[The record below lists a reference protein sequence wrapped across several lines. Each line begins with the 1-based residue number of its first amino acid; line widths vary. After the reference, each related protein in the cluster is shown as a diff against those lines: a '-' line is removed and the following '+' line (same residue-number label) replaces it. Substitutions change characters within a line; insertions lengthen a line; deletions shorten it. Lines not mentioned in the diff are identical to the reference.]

1 MEARSIAK
9 YVRVSP
15 RKAGQVCS
23 LVRGKN
29 VDEALAILKFTPRGA
44 ADIIAKV
51 VKSAK
56 ANAENNHE
64 MDADKLYVAS
74 IVANQ
79 GPTIKR
85 FMPRAQGRA
94 TMIRKR
100 TSHIEV
106 VLKER
111 LYVAGVAKIEI
122 ERSANKIRIDLHVAK
137 PGVVIGAAGAK
148 IEALK
153 AELEKMTKKTVIVNI
168 IEVKGID
175 RNAQLVAENIALAI
189 ERRVAFRR
197 AMKQAVQRALKS
209 GAKGIKVAASGRLG
223 GAEMA
228 RTEGYSEGNV
238 PLQTLRSDIDYGF
251 AEADTTYGKIG
262 IKVWICNGEVLPTRN
277 GVNPREERKDNRRD
291 RRDNKRRDNRRD
303 NRRNSR
309 GNDRARGQRPQRS
322 EKNN

>member
-1 MEARSIAK
+1 MEARSISK

-64 MDADKLYVAS
+64 MDADKLYIAS

-111 LYVAGVAKIEI
+111 
-122 ERSANKIRIDLHVAK
+122 
-137 PGVVIGAAGAK
+137 
-148 IEALK
+148 
-153 AELEKMTKKTVIVNI
+153 
-168 IEVKGID
+168 
-175 RNAQLVAENIALAI
+175 Q
-189 ERRVAFRR
+189 
-197 AMKQAVQRALKS
+197 
-209 GAKGIKVAASGRLG
+209 
-223 GAEMA
+223 
-228 RTEGYSEGNV
+228 
-238 PLQTLRSDIDYGF
+238 
-251 AEADTTYGKIG
+251 
-262 IKVWICNGEVLPTRN
+262 
-277 GVNPREERKDNRRD
+277 
-291 RRDNKRRDNRRD
+291 
-303 NRRNSR
+303 
-309 GNDRARGQRPQRS
+309 
-322 EKNN
+322 